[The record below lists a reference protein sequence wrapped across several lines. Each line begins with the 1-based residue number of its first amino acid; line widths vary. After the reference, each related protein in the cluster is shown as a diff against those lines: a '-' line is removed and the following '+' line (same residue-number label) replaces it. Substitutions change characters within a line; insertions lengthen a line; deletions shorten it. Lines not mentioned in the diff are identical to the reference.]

1 MTIAYHSDHKH
12 RDNHEDPENA
22 PHHHSHQHHRRHR
35 RHRRRRHRHHHPP
48 AGSWSQ
54 NGTPVSAQT
63 SPSVL
68 LDFQAFGAS

>member
-22 PHHHSHQHHRRHR
+22 PHHHSHQHHR

>member
-35 RHRRRRHRHHHPP
+35 RRRRRHHHPP